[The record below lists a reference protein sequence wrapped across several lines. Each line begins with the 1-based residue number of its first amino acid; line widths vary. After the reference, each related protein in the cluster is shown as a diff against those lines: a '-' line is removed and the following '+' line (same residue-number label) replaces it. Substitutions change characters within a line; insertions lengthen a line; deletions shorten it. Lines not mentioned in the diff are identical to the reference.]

1 MHGLYLFMDFEA
13 EAWGVFIAVPRSSLR
28 CSSPIQRGFFR
39 LDERREKGADVE
51 MARGDKVRAIAP
63 SPEESPCLFFGF
75 APNLG
80 MEPGSF

>member
-1 MHGLYLFMDFEA
+1 MKPGEPLL
-13 EAWGVFIAVPRSSLR
+13 SSLGPPLVAPLQP
-28 CSSPIQRGFFR
+28 SRGFFR